1 MLPPGSYGL
10 PTCRLRSV
18 KLPFS
23 STAPV
28 FMPPAGR
35 LAPTSTTG
43 AFTRNSRAGA
53 PCSAPSTTRHH
64 RRSGILIN
72 PTAARLARLQRL
84 HRRDEAREAIRRLV
98 RTAHGQ
104 GQHEHRTRGPGLGA
118 RRRPRRDGP
127 VFRRWRFPVAGG
139 GRAAPWRARDHG
151 IVSTIERRP
160 PAVAVRLPARRTS
173 SPTWSSLEPSSI
185 GIGPVVRPHASAAML
200 LVRRCGAPPLRGRV
214 RSPTNSFPN
223 SWRVPEWDFGLPT
236 FVHYF
241 ATATSNA

>member
-1 MLPPGSYGL
+1 MTKPAKQFVDSSGQRTVKGNMNIELAVQALELAGDLDEMVLFSGDGDF
-10 PTCRLRSV
+10 RSLV
-18 KLPFS
+18 E
-23 STAPV
+23 AV
-28 FMPPAGR
+28 Q
-35 LAPTSTTG
+35 
-43 AFTRNSRAGA
+43 
-53 PCSAPSTTRHH
+53 
-64 RRSGILIN
+64 RRG
-72 PTAARLARLQRL
+72 
-84 HRRDEAREAIRRLV
+84 V
-98 RTAHGQ
+98 RVTM
-104 GQHEHRTRGPGLGA
+104 
-118 RRRPRRDGP
+118 
-127 VFRRWRFPVAGG
+127 
-139 GRAAPWRARDHG
+139 
-151 IVSTIERRP
+151 VSTIERRP

>member
-151 IVSTIERRP
+151 IDHRASAPGRRRP
-160 PAVAVRLPARRTS
+160 
-173 SPTWSSLEPSSI
+173 SPRQADVFTDLVELRAKLDRDRSGRPSPRER
-185 GIGPVVRPHASAAML
+185 GD
-200 LVRRCGAPPLRGRV
+200 APGSPLRRAPTAGRRV